1 MATSKLKKITSKLN
15 KVVDSRLSYKKINL
29 DGNGTIIEA
38 YFTANSSR
46 NAFGEAEAKTLQQIL
61 RLKDIE
67 GFIWTGQGT
76 STFCSGG
83 DLVAYS
89 QMKNLK
95 SEGHRVNRFITSVLE
110 ELASA
115 PFPTVVAVDGD
126 CWGGGVELLSAFDY
140 ILATPSSLFGLW
152 QTRMSL
158 IPGWGGYQRLAHR
171 IPEAKLKS
179 YLLRQS
185 PLTADEARHVGLVDE
200 LVTLRQLQATA
211 EARLARMMRVE
222 PKTQLALRRL
232 TTKNEQKLFS
242 SLWGSPEHRKRLVQK
257 F

>member
-1 MATSKLKKITSKLN
+1 VATSKSKKITLKAHRA
-15 KVVDSRLSYKKINL
+15 VESRLSYKKIKL
-29 DGNGTIIEA
+29 EGSGTVIQA
-38 YFTANSSR
+38 FFMPNSSR
-46 NAFGEAEAKTLQQIL
+46 NAFGEAEAKTLQHIV
-61 RLKDIE
+61 RLKDVH
-67 GFIWTGQGT
+67 GLIWTGQGT

-83 DLVAYS
+83 DLAAYS

-95 SEGHRVNRFITSVLE
+95 TEGNRVNRFITKVLE

-158 IPGWGGYQRLAHR
+158 IPGWGGYRRLADR
-171 IPEAKLKS
+171 LPEAQVKS
-179 YLLRQS
+179 LLLRQN
-185 PLTADEARHVGLVDE
+185 PLTAGEARQLGLVDE
-200 LVTLRQLQATA
+200 LASLGQLRSTA
-211 EARLARMMRVE
+211 EAQLTRMMRVE
-222 PKTQLALRRL
+222 PRTQLALRRL
-232 TTKNEQKLFS
+232 TAKNEQKLFS
-242 SLWGSPEHRKRLVQK
+242 SLWGSAEHKKKLVQK